1 MGKRRLR
8 DVAKRP
14 SRLGAQL
21 RDQIR
26 AEAARIMSD
35 EGVRDFQVA
44 KRKAAERLIIPDN
57 KHVPTN
63 QEVEEA
69 LREYLE
75 LFHEK
80 QLSGTLET
88 LRRCAIDAMH
98 FLAEFKPHLVGSVLN
113 GIVTAESRIQIH
125 VSADTPEDI
134 GLLLDDHN
142 IPFEEN
148 DKRVRYGGDRYETCP
163 VYCFSADSNPIE
175 VYVFDHK
182 KGRERPL
189 SPVDGRPMKRAAIK
203 GVEELLTGSK
213 RQ

>member
-1 MGKRRLR
+1 MHKPRLR
-8 DVAKRP
+8 DVGKQP
-14 SRLGAQL
+14 SRLETQL
-21 RDQIR
+21 RQQISV
-26 AEAARIMSD
+26 EAARIMSD

-44 KRKAAERLIIPDN
+44 KRKAAERLSIPDN

-75 LFHEK
+75 LFHAK
-80 QLSGTLET
+80 RLSGTLEI
-88 LRRCAIDAMH
+88 LRRCTIEAMR
-98 FLAEFKPHLVGSVLN
+98 FLADFKPRVVGSVLS
-113 GIVTAESRIQIH
+113 GIVTPESRIQIH

-148 DKRVRYGGDRYETCP
+148 DKRLRYGGDRYKTCP
-163 VYCFSADSNPIE
+163 VYCFSADSKPIE

-182 KGRERPL
+182 KGRETPL
-189 SPVDGRPMKRAAIK
+189 SPVDGRPMKRATIK
-203 GVEELLTGSK
+203 EVEKLLNGSK
-213 RQ
+213 

>member
-1 MGKRRLR
+1 MGKPRLP
-8 DVAKRP
+8 DVAKQPWRP
-14 SRLGAQL
+14 EAQL
-21 RDQIR
+21 RHQISV
-26 AEAARIMSD
+26 EAARIMSD

-44 KRKAAERLIIPDN
+44 KRKAAERLSIPDN

-63 QEVEEA
+63 QEVEEE

-75 LFHEK
+75 LFHAK

-88 LRRCAIDAMH
+88 LRRCAIEAMH
-98 FLAEFKPHLVGSVLN
+98 FLAEFKPRLVGSVLS

-148 DKRVRYGGDRYETCP
+148 DKRLRYGGDRYETCP

-182 KGRERPL
+182 KGRETPL
-189 SPVDGRPMKRAAIK
+189 SPVDGRPMKRATIK
-203 GVEELLTGSK
+203 EVEKLLNGSK
-213 RQ
+213 

>member
-1 MGKRRLR
+1 MHKPRLR
-8 DVAKRP
+8 DVGKQP
-14 SRLGAQL
+14 SRLETQL
-21 RDQIR
+21 RQQISV
-26 AEAARIMSD
+26 EAARIMSD

-44 KRKAAERLIIPDN
+44 KRKAAERLSIPDN

-75 LFHEK
+75 LFHAK
-80 QLSGTLET
+80 RLSGTLEI
-88 LRRCAIDAMH
+88 LRRCTIEAMR
-98 FLAEFKPHLVGSVLN
+98 FLADFKPRLVGSVLS

-148 DKRVRYGGDRYETCP
+148 DKRLRYGGDRYETCP

-182 KGRERPL
+182 KGRETPL
-189 SPVDGRPMKRAAIK
+189 SPVDGRPMKRATIK
-203 GVEELLTGSK
+203 EVEKLLNGSK
-213 RQ
+213 

>member
-1 MGKRRLR
+1 MGKQ
-8 DVAKRP
+8 P
-14 SRLGAQL
+14 SRLEAQL
-21 RDQIR
+21 RQQISVQ
-26 AEAARIMSD
+26 AARIMSD

-44 KRKAAERLIIPDN
+44 KRKAAERLSIPDN

-75 LFHEK
+75 LFHAK
-80 QLSGTLET
+80 RLSGTLEI
-88 LRRCAIDAMH
+88 LRRCAIEAMR
-98 FLAEFKPHLVGSVLN
+98 FLADFKPRLVGSVLS
-113 GIVTAESRIQIH
+113 GIVTPESRIQIH

-148 DKRVRYGGDRYETCP
+148 DKRLRYGGDRYETCP

-182 KGRERPL
+182 KGRETPL
-189 SPVDGRPMKRAAIK
+189 SPVDGRPMKRATIK
-203 GVEELLTGSK
+203 EVEKLLNGSK
-213 RQ
+213 

>member
-1 MGKRRLR
+1 MHKPRLR
-8 DVAKRP
+8 DVGKQP
-14 SRLGAQL
+14 SRLETQL
-21 RDQIR
+21 RQQISV
-26 AEAARIMSD
+26 EAARIMSD

-44 KRKAAERLIIPDN
+44 KRKAAERLSIPDN

-75 LFHEK
+75 LFHAK
-80 QLSGTLET
+80 RLSGTLEI
-88 LRRCAIDAMH
+88 LRRCTIEAMR
-98 FLAEFKPHLVGSVLN
+98 FLADFKPRLVGSVLS

-142 IPFEEN
+142 IPFEET
-148 DKRVRYGGDRYETCP
+148 DKRLRYGGDRYETCP

-182 KGRERPL
+182 KGRETPL
-189 SPVDGRPMKRAAIK
+189 SPVDGRPMKRATIK
-203 GVEELLTGSK
+203 EVEKLLNGSK
-213 RQ
+213 

>member
-1 MGKRRLR
+1 VGKPRLR
-8 DVAKRP
+8 DVAKQPWRP
-14 SRLGAQL
+14 ETQL
-21 RDQIR
+21 RHQISV
-26 AEAARIMSD
+26 EAARIMSD

-44 KRKAAERLIIPDN
+44 KRKAAERLSIPDN

-75 LFHEK
+75 LFHAK

-88 LRRCAIDAMH
+88 LRRCAIEAMH
-98 FLAEFKPHLVGSVLN
+98 FLAEFKPRLVGSVLS

-148 DKRVRYGGDRYETCP
+148 DKRLRYGGDRYETCP

-182 KGRERPL
+182 KGRETPL
-189 SPVDGRPMKRAAIK
+189 SPVGGRPMKRATIK
-203 GVEELLTGSK
+203 DVEELLTGSK
-213 RQ
+213 

>member
-1 MGKRRLR
+1 MHKPRLR
-8 DVAKRP
+8 DVGKQP
-14 SRLGAQL
+14 SRLETQL
-21 RDQIR
+21 RQQISV
-26 AEAARIMSD
+26 EAARIMSD

-44 KRKAAERLIIPDN
+44 KRKAAERLSISDN

-75 LFHEK
+75 LFHAK
-80 QLSGTLET
+80 RLSGTLEI
-88 LRRCAIDAMH
+88 LRRCTIEAMR
-98 FLAEFKPHLVGSVLN
+98 FLADFKPRVVGSVLS
-113 GIVTAESRIQIH
+113 GIVTPESRIQIH

-148 DKRVRYGGDRYETCP
+148 DKRLRYGGDRYETCP

-182 KGRERPL
+182 KGRETPL
-189 SPVDGRPMKRAAIK
+189 SPVDGRPMKRATIK
-203 GVEELLTGSK
+203 EVEKLLNGSK
-213 RQ
+213 

>member
-1 MGKRRLR
+1 MGKPRLR
-8 DVAKRP
+8 DVAKPPWRP
-14 SRLGAQL
+14 EAQL
-21 RDQIR
+21 RHQISV
-26 AEAARIMSD
+26 EAARIMSD

-44 KRKAAERLIIPDN
+44 KRKAAERLCIPDN

-75 LFHEK
+75 LFHAK

-88 LRRCAIDAMH
+88 LRSCAIEAMH
-98 FLAEFKPHLVGSVLN
+98 FLAEFKPRLVGSVLS
-113 GIVTAESRIQIH
+113 GTVTSESRIQIH

-134 GLLLDDHN
+134 AVLLTNHN

-148 DKRVRYGGDRYETCP
+148 DKRLRYGGDRYETCL

-182 KGRERPL
+182 KGRETPL
-189 SPVDGRPMKRAAIK
+189 SSVDGRPMKRATIK
-203 GVEELLTGSK
+203 DVEELLTGS
-213 RQ
+213 R

>member
-1 MGKRRLR
+1 VGKQ
-8 DVAKRP
+8 P
-14 SRLGAQL
+14 SRLETQL
-21 RDQIR
+21 RQQISV
-26 AEAARIMSD
+26 EAARIMSD
-35 EGVRDFQVA
+35 EGARDFQVA
-44 KRKAAERLIIPDN
+44 KRKAAERLSIPDN

-75 LFHEK
+75 LFHAK
-80 QLSGTLET
+80 RLSGTLEI
-88 LRRCAIDAMH
+88 LRRCTIEAMR
-98 FLAEFKPHLVGSVLN
+98 FLADFKPRVVGSVLS
-113 GIVTAESRIQIH
+113 GIVTPESRIQIH

-148 DKRVRYGGDRYETCP
+148 DKRLRYGGDRYETCP

-182 KGRERPL
+182 KGRETPL
-189 SPVDGRPMKRAAIK
+189 SPVDGRPMKRATIK
-203 GVEELLTGSK
+203 EVEKLLNGSK
-213 RQ
+213 

>member
-1 MGKRRLR
+1 VHKPRLR
-8 DVAKRP
+8 DVGKQP
-14 SRLGAQL
+14 SRLETQL
-21 RDQIR
+21 RQQISV
-26 AEAARIMSD
+26 EAARIMSD

-44 KRKAAERLIIPDN
+44 KRKAAERLSIPDN

-75 LFHEK
+75 LFHAK
-80 QLSGTLET
+80 RLSGTLEI
-88 LRRCAIDAMH
+88 LRRCAIEAMR
-98 FLAEFKPHLVGSVLN
+98 FLTDFKPRLVGSVLR
-113 GIVTAESRIQIH
+113 GIVTPESRIQIH

-148 DKRVRYGGDRYETCP
+148 DKRLRYGGDRYETCP

-182 KGRERPL
+182 KGRETPL
-189 SPVDGRPMKRAAIK
+189 SPVDGRPMKRATTK
-203 GVEELLTGSK
+203 EVEELLNGSK
-213 RQ
+213 